1 MLRML
6 LMAMP
11 ARVEDE
17 EALYH
22 LTARVKIP
30 VPLAPAA
37 I

>member
-1 MLRML
+1 ML

-11 ARVEDE
+11 VRVEDA
-17 EALYH
+17 EAVYH

-37 I
+37 V